1 MNKAIIKNGIVVN
14 IGVASET
21 DKPAENVI
29 EIPENQKV
37 CIGWLYDGIGFSEPL
52 KAQEDTEA
60 VTKRRVDNLNRS
72 LQNYIYNIY
81 DIGTQASFQV
91 LYLLP
96 TVSEKSKED
105 ITKVWTWIQTILLY
119 YYQCKETILAAKD
132 ATEAK
137 SFVYN
142 FSQFDAI
149 KPETSLANIM
159 KELV

>member
-1 MNKAIIKNGIVVN
+1 
-14 IGVASET
+14 VASET
-21 DKPAENVI
+21 DKPSDNVI

-37 CIGWLYDGIGFSEPL
+37 CIGWLYDGVGFSEPV
-52 KAQEDTEA
+52 KAQENTEA
-60 VTKRRVDNLNRS
+60 VISRRVDNLNKA
-72 LQNYIYNIY
+72 LQNYVYSIY

-105 ITKVWTWIQTILLY
+105 ISKVWAWIQTILLY

-132 ATEAK
+132 VTEAK
-137 SFVYN
+137 ALVYN

-149 KPETSLANIM
+149 KPETSLANIL